1 MKITLADK
9 KVVDILLKSDKII
22 PVMRDMKT
30 YTLYWKNEDT
40 NRVSS
45 KDFSNEA
52 GNDHS
57 AMDKAL
63 ELAQEADTNMWPWIL
78 EEDGCEVAHGWG
90 GDLLGAYRF
99 QG

>member
-1 MKITLADK
+1 MGSRIRQFHVLGVRIK
-9 KVVDILLKSDKII
+9 KNRNMS
-22 PVMRDMKT
+22 DMKT
-30 YTLYWKNEDT
+30 YTLFWKNEDT

-45 KDFSNEA
+45 KDFANEA
-52 GNDHS
+52 GTDHA

-78 EEDGCEVAHGWG
+78 EEDGCTVAHGWG
-90 GDLLGAYRF
+90 GDMIGAYRF

>member
-1 MKITLADK
+1 
-9 KVVDILLKSDKII
+9 
-22 PVMRDMKT
+22 MRDMKT

-45 KDFSNEA
+45 KDFTSEP
-52 GNDHS
+52 GVDHS

-63 ELAQEADTNMWPWIL
+63 ELAQDADTNMWPWLL
-78 EEDGCEVAHGWG
+78 EEEGCTVAHGWG
-90 GDLLGAYRF
+90 GDMLGSYRF

>member
-1 MKITLADK
+1 MLDF
-9 KVVDILLKSDKII
+9 LLKSDTIN

-30 YTLYWKNEDT
+30 YTLHWKNEDT
-40 NRVSS
+40 NRVST
-45 KDFSNEA
+45 KDFTNES
-52 GNDHS
+52 GVDHS

-78 EEDGCEVAHGWG
+78 EEDGCTIAHGWG
-90 GDLLGAYRF
+90 GDNLGAYRF

>member
-1 MKITLADK
+1 MLFAVYI
-9 KVVDILLKSDKII
+9 
-22 PVMRDMKT
+22 
-30 YTLYWKNEDT
+30 TLYWKNEDT

-45 KDFSNEA
+45 KDFTNEA
-52 GNDHS
+52 GADHS

-63 ELAQEADTNMWPWIL
+63 ELAQEADNNMWPWIL
-78 EEDGCEVAHGWG
+78 EQDGCEVAHGWG

>member
-1 MKITLADK
+1 MKITLVDK

-52 GNDHS
+52 GADHS